1 MIHIEIKIYYI
12 NTTITSDHKMNNKNI
27 QRGSQN
33 SFKKNE
39 IKKKNKDEVILLNH
53 KQQIYVINKLL
64 HQLSNSSNTA

>member
-39 IKKKNKDEVILLNH
+39 IKKKTKM
-53 KQQIYVINKLL
+53 K
-64 HQLSNSSNTA
+64 SFS